1 VTRPW
6 TLAPGTVL
14 VFVLALLVT
23 GCATVAEYGTL
34 AGQTAGVLTSAQ
46 ADSIKRTAVATEKTF
61 RDITPEQEHYIG
73 RSVTATVL
81 ANYRPYDRAN
91 VNHYVNLVGQ
101 SMAAYSD
108 KPRTFGGYHFLVL
121 ETDEV
126 NAFAAPGG
134 LVLVS
139 RGLLRCTQ
147 NEDELAAVLA
157 HEIAHV
163 QNEDGLRA
171 IKTGRVNAAL
181 TILAVEAG
189 KNLGGQQ
196 LAEVTKAFEGS
207 IKDISSTLMNSGYSR
222 SLENQAD
229 ATAVK
234 ILTRAGYD
242 PHALVNTLTKMQG
255 RLAHDSRG
263 FGQTHPAPEA
273 RVENVNRLIGA
284 QTVAAAPPSRQLRFT
299 AAMAGLN

>member
-1 VTRPW
+1 VNRLGTHASG
-6 TLAPGTVL
+6 TAVVLLLAVL
-14 VFVLALLVT
+14 MT
-23 GCATVAEYGTL
+23 GCAAVTEYGTTV
-34 AGQTAGVLTSAQ
+34 AQTAGVLTSGQ
-46 ADSIKRTAVATEKTF
+46 ADSIKRTAAATEKTF
-61 RDITPEQEHYIG
+61 RDITPEQEYYIG
-73 RSVTATVL
+73 RSVAATVL
-81 ANYRPYDRAN
+81 ATYKPYDRPDL
-91 VNHYVNLVGQ
+91 NHYVNVLGQ
-101 SMAAYSD
+101 SLTTYAD

-134 LVLVS
+134 LILVS

-147 NEDELAAVLA
+147 NEDELASVLA
-157 HEIAHV
+157 HEIGHV

-171 IKTGRVNAAL
+171 IKTGRINTAL
-181 TILAVEAG
+181 TVLAVEAG
-189 KNLGGQQ
+189 KNLGGHN
-196 LAEVTKAFEGS
+196 LGELTKAFEGS

-222 SLENQAD
+222 SLEYQAD

-234 ILTRAGYD
+234 ILARAGYD

-273 RVENVNRLIGA
+273 RIESLNRLVGA
-284 QTVAAAPPSRQLRFT
+284 QAVAAAPPPRQQRFT